1 MELLLGLFVLLFS
14 AILHEIM
21 HGWVANK
28 LGDPTA
34 RIMGR
39 LTLNPIPHIDPVMSI
54 ILPALLLFSGS
65 PIIFGAAKPVP
76 IDPRHFKD
84 PKKDMAIVAL
94 AGPVTNLVLAVAAG
108 LLFHLT
114 SGIPIL
120 SNVLMLVVVYNLIL
134 CFINL
139 IPIPPLDGSRVI
151 TAILPDDLART
162 YNSIER
168 IGFFLVFFLL
178 VFPLGSFSLSNLL
191 DSLLY
196 SSLKLLGLN

>member
-76 IDPRHFKD
+76 VDPRHFKD

-94 AGPVTNLVLAVAAG
+94 AGPVTNLVLAVIAA

-178 VFPLGSFSLSNLL
+178 VFPLGSFSLSRLL
-191 DSLLY
+191 NSLLY

>member
-1 MELLLGLFVLLFS
+1 MELLLGLVVLIFS

-28 LGDPTA
+28 FGDPTA

-76 IDPRHFKD
+76 VDPRHFKD

-94 AGPVTNLVLAVAAG
+94 AGPMTNLGLAIIGA
-108 LLFHLT
+108 LLFHVL
-114 SGIPIL
+114 SGNPLLANIL
-120 SNVLMLVVVYNLIL
+120 S
-134 CFINL
+134 
-139 IPIPPLDGSRVI
+139 
-151 TAILPDDLART
+151 
-162 YNSIER
+162 
-168 IGFFLVFFLL
+168 
-178 VFPLGSFSLSNLL
+178 
-191 DSLLY
+191 
-196 SSLKLLGLN
+196 